1 LDYKKRSEIYLLP
14 TDEAG
19 ELLDILLIVSVVNMV
34 EVDLTDVDEIAVS
47 VELVLSATGS
57 LEVLE
62 VGFALVEELEATV
75 VEADDV
81 LDDLDGVSAAVDAAF
96 TSKLL
101 TDWSREQAYLKN
113 IRNSY

>member
-1 LDYKKRSEIYLLP
+1 LDHKKRSEIYLLP

-19 ELLDILLIVSVVNMV
+19 ELLYVLPIVGVVNMV
-34 EVDLTDVDEIAVS
+34 EDVDEIAVG

-62 VGFALVEELEATV
+62 LGFALVEELEAIV

-81 LDDLDGVSAAVDAAF
+81 LDDLSGASTAVDATF

-101 TDWSREQAYLKN
+101 TD
-113 IRNSY
+113 